1 MSDRPANG
9 VRTLSYR
16 AALREALIE
25 EMQRDERVFM
35 MGPDPRFRLHSGFP
49 LAQDCDSSCWL
60 FGGRHGWIDR
70 K

>member
-1 MSDRPANG
+1 MSDRPASG

-35 MGPDPRFRLHSGFP
+35 MGQDLPSPASGE
-49 LAQDCDSSCWL
+49 AARQSGACA
-60 FGGRHGWIDR
+60 GRAGLLR
-70 K
+70 SV

>member
-1 MSDRPANG
+1 

-35 MGPDPRFRLHSGFP
+35 MGQDLPSPASGE
-49 LAQDCDSSCWL
+49 AARQSGACA
-60 FGGRHGWIDR
+60 GRAGLLR
-70 K
+70 AV

>member
-35 MGPDPRFRLHSGFP
+35 IGQDLSSPASGE
-49 LAQDCDSSCWL
+49 AARQSGAWA
-60 FGGRHGWIDR
+60 GRAGLLR
-70 K
+70 AV